1 MKTKVL
7 NFIVLGV
14 LFILGIIYFMSIQS
28 ANSIYDVASYIG
40 PDYLPAIL
48 VIILSIL
55 IMVSIFQNILN
66 ENSETRI
73 SNSIYIVLMIIA
85 TTAYIIIWKII
96 DSFYISS
103 LLYTAGLIYI
113 NKVKDEG
120 RKRSLFAGIVVAA
133 FLVLF
138 LFVLYSMLMGI
149 RL

>member
-14 LFILGIIYFMSIQS
+14 LFILGIIYLMSIQP

-40 PDYLPAIL
+40 PDYLPKIL

-55 IMVSIFQNILN
+55 IIVSIFQNILN
-66 ENSETRI
+66 ENSETRFP
-73 SNSIYIVLMIIA
+73 NLIYIVFMIAA
-85 TTAYIIIWKII
+85 TAVFITIWEII
-96 DSFYISS
+96 DSFYITA
-103 LLYTAGLIYI
+103 LLYAAGLIYL

-120 RKRSLFAGIVVAA
+120 KKRSLFTGIVVAS

-138 LFVLYSMLMGI
+138 LFMLYSKLMGI